1 MAKVGEKELYDI
13 FTEMG
18 IKWETHEHP
27 AIFHVSEGD
36 ELGVE
41 FPGLNL
47 KNLYIR
53 EKKKDD
59 RYLVVMDEHK
69 RLDFKGLRD
78 ITGWKKPT
86 FGDEAELEEYMGV
99 YPGGVTAF
107 GVINDVDNIITVV
120 LGKDI
125 VEADD
130 DTMVNLHPFRNT
142 ATTSIRKGDFMR
154 YLEKTGNRVIA
165 EK

>member
-1 MAKVGEKELYDI
+1 MQKANASSQGFLHSL
-13 FTEMG
+13 
-18 IKWETHEHP
+18 HE
-27 AIFHVSEGD
+27 FKN
-36 ELGVE
+36 LGACQ
-41 FPGLNL
+41 PKISSILML
-47 KNLYIR
+47 IYINLYIR

-86 FGDEAELEEYMGV
+86 FGDEEELEEYMGV

-107 GVINDVDNIITVV
+107 GVINDVDNVITVV

-130 DTMVNLHPFRNT
+130 DTMINLHPFRNT

-154 YLEKTGNRVIA
+154 YLEKTGNRIV
-165 EK
+165 EER